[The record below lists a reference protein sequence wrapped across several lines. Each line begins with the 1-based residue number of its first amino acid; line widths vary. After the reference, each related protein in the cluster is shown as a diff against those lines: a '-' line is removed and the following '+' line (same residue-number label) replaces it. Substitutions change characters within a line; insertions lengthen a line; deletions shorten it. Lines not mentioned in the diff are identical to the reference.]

1 MKNGY
6 FCTINPA
13 FFILFPYKV
22 LLRSVTNKHLCIL
35 NGHTLRFF
43 MKRLILLF
51 FSVLTFI
58 QAKAQFP
65 IPGAT
70 TRVNV
75 VGKVSATIIDSL
87 TNKPVDYASTSL
99 VRISDNKAVNGAVSD
114 EKGKISIQNV
124 SPGKYKLTIGFIGYT
139 TKVLNVTT
147 TPEKPDLN
155 LGTIRLAS
163 TANNL
168 AEVTVTGQKAL
179 VETKIDKVVY
189 NAEQD
194 VTIAGGNASDVM
206 RKVPMLSVDI
216 DGNVSLR
223 GSSQVRVLIN
233 GKPSGTMAN
242 SVADALKMIPA
253 EQIKSVEVITSPS
266 AKYDA
271 EGSGGIINII
281 TKKKTAQGVSGSVN
295 ASAGTRQNNGN
306 FSLNTRQGRLG
317 VTSNLGVQYAIPQ
330 DTRVVLLNEN
340 YNPASSLAQ
349 EGFTKSKRWGGNGN
363 IGVDYDI
370 NNYNNISTNLKYNRF
385 ETGNDGMLAVL
396 RRVGDLQSA
405 FSRETNSEA
414 SMSNFDWTA
423 DYRRTTKRE
432 GEEFSVSGQASFG
445 RNVNDFVTRY
455 LYPDENPM
463 EVNGDNT
470 GKNNEYTLQAD
481 YTYPFSKVVV
491 LETGLK
497 GIFRS
502 IESKYQDTEQDFDY
516 GQDVGAAYGVISFKL
531 AKTLSFKG
539 GLRAEYTNING
550 TAGSSLDFKND
561 YFNLFPSAI
570 LSQAFSPRTTLKLS
584 YNKRMQRPSLFYL
597 NPFLDESDPEN
608 QRQGNPA
615 LSPEITDIIELGY
628 STYVKGSV
636 INASVFYRNTQDVI
650 ESVFNPSQ
658 RLTTYFNVGTSKSF
672 GFNTFASYNPVPKWT
687 LMGNFNINSYEVMDP
702 STNSSTGVYANYSVF
717 LRSALSIKGGWN
729 TEIFGVYNGSRRSFQ
744 GTTGAMAFYG
754 GALKKDI
761 MNKKATVGLN
771 VFNVFARD
779 LHIETRN
786 ETPEFL
792 QSTNIYYPIRSFGVN
807 FSYNFGK
814 INFNAKPKKKSIKN
828 DDLKQGEQQMGG
840 QMGGPGQG

>member
-1 MKNGY
+1 
-6 FCTINPA
+6 
-13 FFILFPYKV
+13 
-22 LLRSVTNKHLCIL
+22 
-35 NGHTLRFF
+35 
-43 MKRLILLF
+43 MKRLLLLF
-51 FSVLTFI
+51 FWVLTFI
-58 QAKAQFP
+58 QVKAQFP
-65 IPGAT
+65 IGGAT
-70 TRVNV
+70 TRVTV
-75 VGKVSATIIDSL
+75 VGKISATIVDSL

-99 VRISDNKAVNGAVSD
+99 VRISDNKAINGAVSD
-114 EKGKISIQNV
+114 EKGKIALQNV

-155 LGTIRLAS
+155 IGTIRLIG

-179 VETKIDKVVY
+179 VETKIDKLVY

-194 VTIAGGNASDVM
+194 VTVAGGNASDVM

-281 TKKKTAQGVSGSVN
+281 TKKKTAQGVSGAVN
-295 ASAGTRQNNGN
+295 LSAGTRQNNGN

-317 VTSNLGVQYAIPQ
+317 VTSNIGVQYAIPQ
-330 DTRVVLLNEN
+330 DTRVELLNEN
-340 YNPASSLAQ
+340 YNLNTSLLQ
-349 EGFTKSKRWGGNGN
+349 EGTTKSKRWGGNGN
-363 IGVDYDI
+363 VGVDYDI
-370 NNYNNISTNLKYNRF
+370 NNYNSLSTSLKYNRF
-385 ETGNDGMLAVL
+385 ETGNDGMLGVL
-396 RRVGDLQSA
+396 SRAGSVESA
-405 FSRETNSEA
+405 FSRESNSEA

-423 DYRRTTKRE
+423 DYRRTSKRE
-432 GEEFSVSGQASFG
+432 GEEFSISGQASFG

-455 LYPDENPM
+455 VYPSAAPL

-481 YTYPFSKVVV
+481 YTYPFSKVVI

-497 GIFRS
+497 GIFRN

-531 AKTLSFKG
+531 AKKLSFKG

-550 TAGSSLDFKND
+550 TAGSSLNFKND

-570 LSQAFSPRTTLKLS
+570 LSQAFTARTTLKLS
-584 YNKRMQRPSLFYL
+584 YNRRMQRPSLFYL
-597 NPFLDESDPEN
+597 NPFLDETDPEN
-608 QRQGNPA
+608 KRQGNPA
-615 LSPEITDIIELGY
+615 LNPELADVLELGY
-628 STYVKGSV
+628 STYIKGSM

-650 ESVFNPSQ
+650 ESVFNPDQ
-658 RLTTYFNVGTSKSF
+658 KLTSYFNVGTSKSY
-672 GFNTFASYNPVPKWT
+672 GFNTFATYNPLPKWT
-687 LMGNFNINSYEVMDP
+687 LMGNLSLNSYEVMDP
-702 STNSSTGVYANYSVF
+702 NTNASTGVYANYSVF
-717 LRSALSIKGGWN
+717 LRSAVSFTGGWN

-761 MNKKATVGLN
+761 MKKKATIGVN

-786 ETPEFL
+786 ETADFL
-792 QSTNIYYPIRSFGVN
+792 QTTNIYYPIRSFGVN

-814 INFNAKPKKKSIKN
+814 INFNAQPKKKTIKN

-840 QMGGPGQG
+840 QMGGAGQG

>member
-1 MKNGY
+1 
-6 FCTINPA
+6 
-13 FFILFPYKV
+13 
-22 LLRSVTNKHLCIL
+22 
-35 NGHTLRFF
+35 
-43 MKRLILLF
+43 MKRLLLLF
-51 FSVLTFI
+51 FGVLTFI

-65 IPGAT
+65 IGGAT
-70 TRVNV
+70 SRVTV
-75 VGKVSATIIDSL
+75 VGKISATIVDSL

-99 VRISDNKAVNGAVSD
+99 VRISDSKAINGAVSD
-114 EKGKISIQNV
+114 EKGKISLQNV

-155 LGTIRLAS
+155 IGTVRLIG

-179 VETKIDKVVY
+179 VETKIDKLVY

-194 VTIAGGNASDVM
+194 VTVAGGNASDVM

-281 TKKKTAQGVSGSVN
+281 TKKKTAQGVSGAVN
-295 ASAGTRQNNGN
+295 LSAGTRQNNGN

-317 VTSNLGVQYAIPQ
+317 VTSNIGVQYAIPQ
-330 DTRVVLLNEN
+330 DTRVELLNEN
-340 YNPASSLAQ
+340 YNLNTSLLQ
-349 EGFTKSKRWGGNGN
+349 SGTTKSKRWGGNGN

-370 NNYNNISTNLKYNRF
+370 NNYNSLSTNLKYNRF
-385 ETGNDGMLAVL
+385 ETGNDGMLGVLSRAGAV
-396 RRVGDLQSA
+396 QSS
-405 FSRETNSEA
+405 FSRESISEA

-423 DYRRTTKRE
+423 DYRRTSRRE
-432 GEEFSVSGQASFG
+432 GEEFSISGQASFG
-445 RNVNDFVTRY
+445 RNVNDFVTRFV
-455 LYPDENPM
+455 YPGAASTEI
-463 EVNGDNT
+463 NGDNT
-470 GKNNEYTLQAD
+470 GKNNEYTVQSD
-481 YTYPFSKVVV
+481 YTYPFSKTVI

-497 GIFRS
+497 GIFRN
-502 IESKYQDTEQDFDY
+502 IESKYQDTDQDFDY

-531 AKTLSFKG
+531 AKKLSFKG

-550 TAGSSLDFKND
+550 TAGSTLNFKND

-570 LSQAFSPRTTLKLS
+570 VSQAFSQRTSLKLS
-584 YNKRMQRPSLFYL
+584 YNRRMQRPSLFYL
-597 NPFLDESDPEN
+597 NPFLDETDPEN
-608 QRQGNPA
+608 KRQGNPA
-615 LSPEITDIIELGY
+615 LNPELTDVLELGY
-628 STYVKGSV
+628 STYIKGSM

-650 ESVFNPSQ
+650 ESVFNPDQ
-658 RLTTYFNVGTSKSF
+658 KLTSYFNVGTSKSY
-672 GFNTFASYNPVPKWT
+672 GFNTFATYNPLPKWT
-687 LMGNFNINSYEVMDP
+687 LMGNFSLNSYEVMNP
-702 STNSSTGVYANYSVF
+702 NTKESTGVYANYSVF
-717 LRSALSIKGGWN
+717 MRSAVSFTGGWN

-761 MNKKATVGLN
+761 MKKKATIGVN

-786 ETPEFL
+786 ESVDFL
-792 QSTNIYYPIRSFGVN
+792 QTTNIYYPIRSFGVN

-814 INFNAKPKKKSIKN
+814 INFNAPPKKKSIKN

-840 QMGGPGQG
+840 QMGGAGQG

>member
-1 MKNGY
+1 MRK
-6 FCTINPA
+6 
-13 FFILFPYKV
+13 
-22 LLRSVTNKHLCIL
+22 
-35 NGHTLRFF
+35 
-43 MKRLILLF
+43 LILLF
-51 FSVLTFI
+51 LGMLSFSQL
-58 QAKAQFP
+58 KAQFP
-65 IPGAT
+65 IAGTT
-70 TRVNV
+70 TRITV
-75 VGKVSATIIDSL
+75 VGKIAATIMDSV

-99 VRISDNKAVNGAVSD
+99 VRLSDNKAINGAVSD
-114 EKGKISIQNV
+114 DKGKIALQNIT
-124 SPGKYKLTIGFIGYT
+124 PGKYKLTIGFIGYT
-139 TKVLNVTT
+139 TKVITVTT

-155 LGTIRLAS
+155 IGTIRLS
-163 TANNL
+163 PTANNL
-168 AEVTVTGQKAL
+168 AEVSVTGQKAM
-179 VETKIDKVVY
+179 VETKIDKLVY

-194 VTIAGGNASDVM
+194 VTTAGGNAGDVM

-281 TKKKTAQGVSGSVN
+281 LKKKTAQGVSGSVN

-317 VTSNLGVQYAIPQ
+317 VTSNFGVQYAIPQ
-330 DTRVVLLNEN
+330 DTRVELLNVDRVEN
-340 YNPASSLAQ
+340 TSLAQ

-370 NNYNNISTNLKYNRF
+370 NNYNSLSTSLKYNRF
-385 ETGNDGMLAVL
+385 ETGNDGVLGVFRRLA
-396 RRVGDLQSA
+396 DNSTSN
-405 FSRETNSEA
+405 FERETKSEA
-414 SMSNFDWTA
+414 SMSNIDWSA
-423 DYRRTTKRE
+423 DYRRTTKRD

-445 RNVNDFVTRY
+445 RNANDFLTRY
-455 LYPDENPM
+455 RYPNVDATEL
-463 EVNGDNT
+463 NGDNT
-470 GKNNEYTLQAD
+470 GKNNEYTLQTD
-481 YTYPFSKVVV
+481 YTYPFSKTVV

-497 GIFRS
+497 GIFRN
-502 IESKYQDTEQDFDY
+502 IESKYQNTAQDFDY
-516 GQDVGAAYGVISFKL
+516 GQDVGAAYGVMSFKL
-531 AKTLSFKG
+531 AKKLSFKG

-550 TAGSSLDFKND
+550 AAGTSLDFKND

-570 LSQAFSPRTTLKLS
+570 LSQAFSARTTLKLS
-584 YNKRMQRPSLFYL
+584 YNRRMQRPSLFYL

-608 QRQGNPA
+608 KRQGNPA
-615 LSPEITDIIELGY
+615 LSPELTDVLELGY
-628 STYVKGSV
+628 STFIKGSV

-650 ESVFNPSQ
+650 ESVFNPDQ
-658 RLTTYFNVGTSKSF
+658 RLTSYLNVGTSKSY
-672 GFNTFASYNPVPKWT
+672 GFNAFGSYNPLPKWT
-687 LMGNFNINSYEVMDP
+687 LMANFSLNSYEVKNPNTDI
-702 STNSSTGVYANYSVF
+702 STGVYANYTAF
-717 LRSALSIKGGWN
+717 LRSAISFTGGWN
-729 TEIFGVYNGSRRSFQ
+729 TEIFGVYSGAKRSFQ

-754 GALKKDI
+754 GALKKEI
-761 MNKKATVGLN
+761 MKKKATVGVN

-786 ETPEFL
+786 EDPSFL
-792 QSTNIYYPIRSFGVN
+792 QTTNIFYPIRSFGVN

-814 INFNAKPKKKSIKN
+814 MNFNAQPKKKKSIKN

-840 QMGGPGQG
+840 GQMGGTQG

>member
-1 MKNGY
+1 MG
-6 FCTINPA
+6 
-13 FFILFPYKV
+13 
-22 LLRSVTNKHLCIL
+22 
-35 NGHTLRFF
+35 
-43 MKRLILLF
+43 
-51 FSVLTFI
+51 
-58 QAKAQFP
+58 
-65 IPGAT
+65 GAT
-70 TRVNV
+70 TRVTV
-75 VGKVSATIIDSL
+75 VGKVSATIVDSI

-99 VRISDNKAVNGAVSD
+99 VRLSDNKAINGAVSD
-114 EKGKISIQNV
+114 DKGKISLQNI

-163 TANNL
+163 TSNNL

-179 VETKIDKVVY
+179 VENKIDKLVY

-194 VTIAGGNASDVM
+194 VTVAGGNASDVM

-317 VTSNLGVQYAIPQ
+317 VTSNIGVQYAIPQ
-330 DTRVVLLNEN
+330 DTRVELLNEN
-340 YNPASSLAQ
+340 YNLNTSLLQ
-349 EGFTKSKRWGGNGN
+349 EGTTKSKRWGGNGN

-370 NNYNNISTNLKYNRF
+370 NNYNSLSTSLKYNRF
-385 ETGNDGMLAVL
+385 ETGNDGMLGVL
-396 RRVGDLQSA
+396 SRVGDVQST
-405 FSRETNSEA
+405 FSRETNSESA
-414 SMSNFDWTA
+414 MSNFDWTA
-423 DYRRTTKRE
+423 DYRKTSKRE
-432 GEEFSVSGQASFG
+432 GEEFSISGQASFG
-445 RNVNDFVTRY
+445 RNVNDFTTRY
-455 LYPDENPM
+455 IYPNITPT

-481 YTYPFSKVVV
+481 YTYPFSKTVV

-497 GIFRS
+497 GIFRN

-531 AKTLSFKG
+531 AEKLSFKG
-539 GLRAEYTNING
+539 GLRAEYTNIDG

-570 LSQAFSPRTTLKLS
+570 ISQAFSARTTLKLS
-584 YNKRMQRPSLFYL
+584 YNRRMQRPSLFYL

-608 QRQGNPA
+608 KRQGNPS
-615 LSPEITDIIELGY
+615 LSPELTDVIELGY
-628 STYVKGSV
+628 STFIKGSM
-636 INASVFYRNTQDVI
+636 INASVFYRNTQEVI
-650 ESVFNPSQ
+650 ESVFNPGQ
-658 RLTTYFNVGTSKSF
+658 KLTSYFNVGTSKSY
-672 GFNTFASYNPVPKWT
+672 GFNTFATYNPLPKWT
-687 LMGNFNINSYEVMDP
+687 LMGNLSLNSYEVLDP
-702 STNSSTGVYANYSVF
+702 GTNLSTGVYANYTVF
-717 LRSALSIKGGWN
+717 LRSAIGFTGGWN
-729 TEIFGVYNGSRRSFQ
+729 TEIFGVYNGARRSFQ

-761 MNKKATVGLN
+761 MKKKATIGLN

-786 ETPEFL
+786 ENAAFL
-792 QSTNIYYPIRSFGVN
+792 QSTNIYYPIRSFGLN

-814 INFNAKPKKKSIKN
+814 IDFNAQPKKKKIKN

-840 QMGGPGQG
+840 QMGTGGQG

>member
-1 MKNGY
+1 MVD
-6 FCTINPA
+6 CLWQA
-13 FFILFPYKV
+13 
-22 LLRSVTNKHLCIL
+22 VTFYTFCIL
-35 NGHTLRFF
+35 NADTLRYF
-43 MKRLILLF
+43 MKRLLLLF
-51 FSVLTFI
+51 FGVLTFI

-65 IPGAT
+65 IGGAT
-70 TRVNV
+70 SRVTV
-75 VGKVSATIIDSL
+75 VGKISATIVDSL

-99 VRISDNKAVNGAVSD
+99 VRISDSKAINGAVSD
-114 EKGKISIQNV
+114 EKGKISLQNV

-155 LGTIRLAS
+155 IGTVRLIG

-179 VETKIDKVVY
+179 VETKIDKLVY

-194 VTIAGGNASDVM
+194 VTVAGGNASDVM

-281 TKKKTAQGVSGSVN
+281 TKKKTAQGVSGAVN
-295 ASAGTRQNNGN
+295 LSAGTRQNNGN

-317 VTSNLGVQYAIPQ
+317 VTSNIGVQYAIPQ
-330 DTRVVLLNEN
+330 DTRVELLNEN
-340 YNPASSLAQ
+340 YNLNTSLLQ
-349 EGFTKSKRWGGNGN
+349 SGTTKSKRWGGNGN

-370 NNYNNISTNLKYNRF
+370 NNYNSLSTNLKYNRF
-385 ETGNDGMLAVL
+385 ETGNDGMLGVLSRAGAV
-396 RRVGDLQSA
+396 QSS
-405 FSRETNSEA
+405 FSRESISEA

-423 DYRRTTKRE
+423 DYRRTSKRE
-432 GEEFSVSGQASFG
+432 GEEFSISGQASFG
-445 RNVNDFVTRY
+445 RNVNDFVTRFV
-455 LYPDENPM
+455 YPGAASTEI
-463 EVNGDNT
+463 NGDNT
-470 GKNNEYTLQAD
+470 GKNNEYTVQSD
-481 YTYPFSKVVV
+481 YTYPFSKTVI

-497 GIFRS
+497 GIFRN
-502 IESKYQDTEQDFDY
+502 IESKYQDTDQDFDY
-516 GQDVGAAYGVISFKL
+516 GQDVGAVYGVISFKL
-531 AKTLSFKG
+531 AKKLSFKG

-550 TAGSSLDFKND
+550 TAGSTLNFKND

-570 LSQAFSPRTTLKLS
+570 VSQAFSQRTSLKLS
-584 YNKRMQRPSLFYL
+584 YNRRMQRPSLFYL
-597 NPFLDESDPEN
+597 NPFLDETDPEN
-608 QRQGNPA
+608 KRQGNPA
-615 LSPEITDIIELGY
+615 LNPELTDVLELGY
-628 STYVKGSV
+628 STYIKGSM

-650 ESVFNPSQ
+650 ESVFNPDQ
-658 RLTTYFNVGTSKSF
+658 KLTSYFNVGTSKSY
-672 GFNTFASYNPVPKWT
+672 GFNTFATYNPLPKWT
-687 LMGNFNINSYEVMDP
+687 LMGNFSLNSYEVMNP
-702 STNSSTGVYANYSVF
+702 NTKESTGVYANYSVF
-717 LRSALSIKGGWN
+717 MRSAVSFTGGWN

-761 MNKKATVGLN
+761 MKKKATIGVN

-786 ETPEFL
+786 ESVDFL
-792 QSTNIYYPIRSFGVN
+792 QTTNIYYPIRSFGVN

-814 INFNAKPKKKSIKN
+814 INFNAPPKKKSIKN

-840 QMGGPGQG
+840 QMGGAGQG